1 MDSLGDVGEF
11 GLVARITPEF
21 AQGADTALGPGDDAA
36 VVHARDG
43 RVVAT
48 TDVLVEGR
56 HFRFDWSA
64 PYDVGRKAAAQNL
77 ADVAAMGARP
87 TALLVGLAAP
97 ATFRVADAQLLAA
110 GLAYEAARGG
120 ASVVG
125 GDTVSAPS
133 VVIAVT
139 ALGSLDGRPPVTRAG
154 ARPGDVLVV
163 AGCLGGAAAG
173 LAALRAGRA
182 DLDAVAAHRVPD
194 PPYAAGPLLAAHGA
208 TSLIDVSD
216 GLTGDLAHVARASG
230 VAFEVVVAALPA
242 HPAVAA
248 AAAALGLDAN
258 AWVLAGGE
266 DHALVATLPE
276 ACLDAARAACGGAGW
291 PLAIVGRAVPG
302 DGITWVGINEVP
314 ASYDHFA

>member
-1 MDSLGDVGEF
+1 MDSLGDIGEF
-11 GLVARITPEF
+11 GLVARITPGLP
-21 AQGADTALGPGDDAA
+21 QGEHTALGPGDDAA

-56 HFRFDWSA
+56 HFRFDWSP

-97 ATFRVADAQLLAA
+97 ASFRVADAVLLAS

-125 GDTVSAPS
+125 GDTVAAQG

-139 ALGSLDGRPPVTRAG
+139 ALGDLEGRAPVTRSG

-173 LAALRAGRA
+173 LAALRAGRT
-182 DLDAVAAHRVPD
+182 DLAAVGAHRVPD
-194 PPYAAGPLLAAHGA
+194 PPYAAGPLLATYGA
-208 TSLIDVSD
+208 TALIDVSD
-216 GLTGDLAHVARASG
+216 GLSGDLAHLVESSG
-230 VAFEVVVAALPA
+230 VGFEVTVAALPC
-242 HPAVAA
+242 HPDVAET
-248 AAAALGLDAN
+248 AAALGADAN
-258 AWVLAGGE
+258 AWVVSGGD

-276 ACLDAARAACGGAGW
+276 SSVDGAVAACAEAGI
-291 PLAIVGRAVPG
+291 PLAVVGRAVEG
-302 DGITWVGINEVP
+302 GGITWYGIDAVP
-314 ASYDHFA
+314 PAYDHFA